1 MRNKL
6 LQKKSIVIILV
17 LMFMIPTTYAVFKD
31 KVLGNS
37 NLTLAKWN
45 VTLNQ
50 SNVNNSLSIVPEP
63 NEMTASYTVNINSIS
78 EVSIIYSIVVDNL
91 PSGVSVS
98 LDGVNYEPE
107 DNHKVVFSNIGTIP
121 YNDATKERQHT
132 LFFKATSNATYVD
145 DSEVSVN
152 VEVRQQV

>member
-37 NLTLAKWN
+37 SLTLAKWN

-132 LFFKATSNATYVD
+132 LYFKATSNATYVD

>member
-1 MRNKL
+1 MRNKI

-31 KVLGNS
+31 KVLGNGS
-37 NLTLAKWN
+37 LTLAKWN

-63 NEMTASYTVNINSIS
+63 NEMTANYTVNINSIS

-132 LFFKATSNATYVD
+132 LYFKATSNATYVD

>member
-37 NLTLAKWN
+37 SLTLAKWN